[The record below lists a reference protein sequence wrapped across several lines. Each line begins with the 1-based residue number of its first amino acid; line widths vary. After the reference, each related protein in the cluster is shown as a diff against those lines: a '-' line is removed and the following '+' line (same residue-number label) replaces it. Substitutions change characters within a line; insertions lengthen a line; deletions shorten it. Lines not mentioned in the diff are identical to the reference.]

1 MDKPPKIP
9 PAELERALSAVGDLL
24 AEAGERVGIV
34 VVGGMAMNLLGFVSR
49 ATHDVDVLAV
59 TSPGDDRRAVLRR
72 PTPLPP
78 PLAQAV
84 ATVAGDL
91 RLVPDWLNAAV
102 ASQWDTGVPPGLESR
117 VHWRRYGGPDV
128 GLADRLDLIFLKLYA
143 AADDIGPA
151 SIHYQDLLALHP
163 TFGEIEA
170 AAEWVRTQDPSPGM
184 AQSLRGVVNHAR
196 DELA

>member
-59 TSPGDDRRAVLRR
+59 TSPGDDRRGVIRR
-72 PTPLPP
+72 PTP
-78 PLAQAV
+78 
-84 ATVAGDL
+84 
-91 RLVPDWLNAAV
+91 
-102 ASQWDTGVPPGLESR
+102 
-117 VHWRRYGGPDV
+117 
-128 GLADRLDLIFLKLYA
+128 
-143 AADDIGPA
+143 
-151 SIHYQDLLALHP
+151 LHP